1 MLNNFTL
8 SGNGTITRSQ
18 VTLGNTLDSITS
30 RALQGQSPYMINFA
44 LSYADDSSGLS
55 STISLNR
62 IGERL
67 AIAGS
72 NVLPEFYDNERTVID
87 FQIAKTFLD
96 NKLELKFNARDLLAQ
111 DIITY
116 LDFDRSKSYTDNDKI
131 FTKNRA
137 PRVFIFSASYK
148 F

>member
-1 MLNNFTL
+1 
-8 SGNGTITRSQ
+8 
-18 VTLGNTLDSITS
+18 
-30 RALQGQSPYMINFA
+30 MINFA
-44 LSYADDSSGLS
+44 LSYSDDSSGLS

-137 PRVFIFSASYK
+137 PRVFIFSARYK